1 MSRFLQAA
9 ALAAL
14 IAAPA
19 AAGEFGLGREAT
31 PEEVAAW
38 DIDVRPDGQGLPEGS
53 GDVYTGEE
61 VYLDRCAICHG
72 DFGEGAGRWPVLVG
86 GQGTLRND
94 RPVKTIGSYWP
105 YASTVWDYI
114 HRAMPFGDAQSLT
127 DDEVYAITAYL
138 LYMNDIVT
146 DDEFELSNEN
156 FAEIVMPNE
165 PNFIY
170 DDRPDYP
177 LTMAGAPCMTDCKD
191 SVEITKRAAV
201 LDVTPEG
208 ETDDGESMTE
218 EDQAAAEPEAETEVA
233 ATEDATEKPAAEVT
247 AASKT
252 TETANAADPA
262 LIEAGEKVYK
272 KCKSCHQVGEGAKN
286 RVGPQLNGVVGGAAG
301 AVEGFKYSN
310 PMVEKAAGGLVW
322 TEDNLHAF
330 LEKPKDFVPKT
341 KMSFGGLK
349 DASDRDAVI
358 AYLRQ
363 FSD

>member
-1 MSRFLQAA
+1 MSRFLKSA

-14 IAAPA
+14 LAGPA
-19 AAGEFGLGREAT
+19 VAGEFGLGREAT

-38 DIDVRPDGQGLPEGS
+38 DIDVRPDGQGLPEGA

-86 GQGTLRND
+86 GQDTLTDD

-146 DDEFELSNEN
+146 DDEFELSHEN
-156 FAEIVMPNE
+156 FSEIVMPNE

-177 LTMAGAPCMTDCKD
+177 LTMAGAPCMTDCKA

-201 LDVTPEG
+201 LDVTPEEDAEQGMSEDGHTAAEG
-208 ETDDGESMTE
+208 ETEQAATE
-218 EDQAAAEPEAETEVA
+218 ETSSEETGTEEVTEVA
-233 ATEDATEKPAAEVT
+233 AVEV
-247 AASKT
+247 AP
-252 TETANAADPA
+252 AADPA

-272 KCKSCHQVGEGAKN
+272 KCKSCHQVGDGAKN
-286 RVGPQLNGVVGGAAG
+286 RVGPQLNGIVGGAAG

-310 PMVEKAAGGLVW
+310 PMAEKAAGGLTW
-322 TEDNLHAF
+322 TEENLHAF

-349 DASDRDAVI
+349 KENDRAAVI

-363 FSD
+363 FSE